1 MTEEQNVKPDSEDQD
16 QAVEPVQAAEPAAE
30 VEAESQI
37 EPTPQAEGEA
47 QEDQAQAETE
57 ELDVLRQELEEARE
71 KEAEYLD
78 GWQRARAE
86 LSNARKRFQREQQ
99 RAYANAKADL
109 LVRMLPIIDDFERAF
124 ETLPEDLASDAWV
137 EGVKLVQ
144 YKALG
149 LLEQEGVAPIDAVG
163 QDFDPSLHQA
173 VTHEPSEEV
182 PEGHVIAEMQR
193 GYTIGDRV
201 LRPCMVRVS
210 AGSPPE
216 PEPVE
221 EPDPEE
227 QTDSAGGEPA
237 STEES

>member
-1 MTEEQNVKPDSEDQD
+1 MTEEQNVKPEAEDQD
-16 QAVEPVQAAEPAAE
+16 QIGEPVQAAEPAADE
-30 VEAESQI
+30 VEAEPQI
-37 EPTPQAEGEA
+37 EPTPER
-47 QEDQAQAETE
+47 EDDLPDDQAETE
-57 ELDVLRQELEEARE
+57 NLDALRQELEEARA

-99 RAYANAKADL
+99 QAYANAKADL
-109 LVRMLPIIDDFERAF
+109 LVRLLPIVDDFERAF
-124 ETLPEDLASDAWV
+124 ETLPEDLAGETWI

-144 YKALG
+144 RKAQG
-149 LLEQEGVAPIDAVG
+149 LLEQEGVVPIEAAG
-163 QDFDPSLHQA
+163 KEFDPSLHQA
-173 VTHEPSEEV
+173 VTHEPSVEV

-210 AGSPPE
+210 AGPPPE

-227 QTDSAGGEPA
+227 QTGNAEEETA